1 MGGRIMA
8 NGITI
13 EDLLKTYDCDSV
25 AELSGYITYLEE
37 VKADYEYMKEKFK
50 SFVNEIDMLY

>member
-1 MGGRIMA
+1 VGGRIMA

-13 EDLLKTYDCDSV
+13 EDLLKAYDCDSV

-37 VKADYEYMKEKFK
+37 VKADYEYMKTKFK
-50 SFVNEIDMLY
+50 SLAAEIDNLY